1 MTSIDNFEF
10 AHEHRRDVVWMSQ
23 NTNTIPMPRAIKDA
37 ILRSVEESEYN
48 LYPFKRGLS
57 GLPEAVKEDLGLEE
71 QDVLITNGGIEGEYM
86 ATRALLR
93 PGDEVISTDPS
104 FLPIHDQ
111 IAMAG
116 ARAVEIDI
124 YREDYRLHA
133 DWANEA
139 ATARSRILLLIDPN
153 NPLGSGYTRSEVRA
167 LAEVAKDH
175 GLWVIH
181 DITYRDFNPGHVLAS
196 EFYPDKTLISYSFS
210 KGPGLAG
217 MRVGA
222 LLGMPDALTPV
233 KKYDTN
239 VLGTNVLAQRAALA
253 ALQCKGEWLP
263 MVRDIVRKN
272 QEIIRT
278 AVKKVKGCS
287 LPVFPSMANMF
298 VIDTAQTRVDPDAV
312 EEHLLHD
319 HLVHVR
325 AGGYLSKR
333 FGSRFVRVS
342 FTIPTALCA
351 KFGDAFPKVMEALA
365 SAKP

>member
-10 AHEHRRDVVWMSQ
+10 AHEHRDDIVWMSQ
-23 NTNTIPMPRAIKDA
+23 NTNTIPMPRSIKNA
-37 ILRSVEESEYN
+37 ILKSVEEAEYN
-48 LYPFKRGLS
+48 LYPFKRGLF
-57 GLPEAVKEDLGLEE
+57 GLPEAIKADLGLEE

-116 ARAVEIDI
+116 AKAIELDI
-124 YREDYRLHA
+124 YRGDYKLRA

-139 ATARSRILLLIDPN
+139 VTSRSRILLLIDPN
-153 NPLGSGYTRSEVRA
+153 NPLGSGYTPSEVRA
-167 LAEVAKDH
+167 LADVARDH
-175 GLWVIH
+175 DLWVIH
-181 DITYRDFNPGHVLAS
+181 DITYRDFNPNHVLAS
-196 EFYPDKTLISYSFS
+196 AFYPEKTLISYSFS

-222 LLGMPDALTPV
+222 LAGMPDALAAI

-253 ALQCKGEWLP
+253 ALQCKDEWLP
-263 MVRDIVRKN
+263 MVRSLVQKN
-272 QEIIRT
+272 QEVIRG
-278 AVKKVKGCS
+278 AVKTVKGCT
-287 LPVFPSMANMF
+287 LPVFPSRANMF
-298 VIDTAQTRVDPDAV
+298 VIDIASTGVSPEAV

-319 HLVHVR
+319 HLIHVR

-342 FTIPTALCA
+342 FTVPTSQCA
-351 KFGDAFPKVMEALA
+351 RFADVFPTVMETLA
-365 SAKP
+365 T